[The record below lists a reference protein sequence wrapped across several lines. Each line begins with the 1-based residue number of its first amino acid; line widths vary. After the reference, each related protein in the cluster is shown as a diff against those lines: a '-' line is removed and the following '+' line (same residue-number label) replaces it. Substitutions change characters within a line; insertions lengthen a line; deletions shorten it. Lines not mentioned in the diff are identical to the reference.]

1 MRCKSTRLKENEK
14 MNIHEFWKAVL
25 VQDENEIRKYFHED
39 AYVNWHCTNEH
50 FNLDEYI
57 IANCEYPGEWNG
69 VVERTEE
76 MGNLLVTVANVYPKN
91 KSVSFHVTS
100 FIRIVNDKIISLDEY
115 WADDSDAP
123 QWRLDKHIGT
133 AIK

>member
-1 MRCKSTRLKENEK
+1 MR
-14 MNIHEFWKAVL
+14 
-25 VQDENEIRKYFHED
+25 
-39 AYVNWHCTNEH
+39 
-50 FNLDEYI
+50 
-57 IANCEYPGEWNG
+57 IANIPANG
-69 VVERTEE
+69 VIERTEE
-76 MGNLLVTVANVYPKN
+76 MGNLLVTVANVYPKD

>member
-1 MRCKSTRLKENEK
+1 
-14 MNIHEFWKAVL
+14 MNISIWTSIL
-25 VQDENEIRKYFHED
+25 LR
-39 AYVNWHCTNEH
+39 
-50 FNLDEYI
+50 
-57 IANCEYPGEWNG
+57 IANIPENG

-76 MGNLLVTVANVYPKN
+76 MGNLLVTVANVYPKD

>member
-1 MRCKSTRLKENEK
+1 M
-14 MNIHEFWKAVL
+14 
-25 VQDENEIRKYFHED
+25 
-39 AYVNWHCTNEH
+39 
-50 FNLDEYI
+50 
-57 IANCEYPGEWNG
+57 
-69 VVERTEE
+69 VERTEE
-76 MGNLLVTVANVYPKN
+76 MGNLLVTVANVYPKD

-133 AIK
+133 VINQIGTGINGSFARKRAINPRPYLVLQNKKPMHSHGFLPSAEEET